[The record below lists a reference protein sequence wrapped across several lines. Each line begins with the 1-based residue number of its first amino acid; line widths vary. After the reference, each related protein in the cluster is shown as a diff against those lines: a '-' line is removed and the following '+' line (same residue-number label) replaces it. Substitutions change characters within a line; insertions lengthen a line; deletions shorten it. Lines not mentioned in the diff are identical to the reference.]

1 MKIGIL
7 TYHRARNYGAYM
19 QAYALTAFL
28 NARGYDSE
36 IIDFDMKK
44 AQKRYLKEM
53 LVQKSIGKI
62 RTNIALERTFKKAR
76 KNLTLSQESLV
87 SDNMQEFVNF
97 VKNRYDCIVVG
108 SDEVWRIE
116 SFRGMDTPYWLN
128 SKMDCIKVSYAA
140 SSRSDMESIT
150 EKEKNFLKSALNEFR
165 LVSVRDSYTY
175 QQISSLCD
183 KNKMF
188 LCCDPTFLYDFKSS
202 AQNGK
207 KILKER
213 CGIDE
218 TKPTILIMSNRS
230 EVVNGIREKYTG
242 KANLVGLFYY
252 QKGIKNIGNIAPM
265 EWADVISA
273 GDLLVTT
280 YFHGMCFA
288 IKGNTNFIAVEA
300 RKEIDKAGKM
310 YDLLEREN
318 LLSKFIRKKD
328 SGFESRL
335 LELIEENLNKNED
348 FTNVVMNE
356 RKLSSQYWEQFDKLL
371 EQTNEV

>member
-140 SSRSDMESIT
+140 SSRSDMKSIT
-150 EKEKNFLKSALNEFR
+150 EEEKNFLKNA
-165 LVSVRDSYTY
+165 
-175 QQISSLCD
+175 
-183 KNKMF
+183 
-188 LCCDPTFLYDFKSS
+188 
-202 AQNGK
+202 
-207 KILKER
+207 
-213 CGIDE
+213 
-218 TKPTILIMSNRS
+218 
-230 EVVNGIREKYTG
+230 
-242 KANLVGLFYY
+242 
-252 QKGIKNIGNIAPM
+252 
-265 EWADVISA
+265 
-273 GDLLVTT
+273 
-280 YFHGMCFA
+280 
-288 IKGNTNFIAVEA
+288 
-300 RKEIDKAGKM
+300 
-310 YDLLEREN
+310 
-318 LLSKFIRKKD
+318 
-328 SGFESRL
+328 
-335 LELIEENLNKNED
+335 
-348 FTNVVMNE
+348 
-356 RKLSSQYWEQFDKLL
+356 
-371 EQTNEV
+371 